1 MTRRSRLLAFLLT
14 AAALSAGG
22 CSSDKPANNDMPAP
36 MPFVPPGGSDFLD
49 AGGAQQQV
57 NPAAAKGNLLVDPGG
72 KDGTLVSSAIIV
84 LTPTK
89 KDGKGAGT
97 VKLAALPDG
106 IRLKADLTGLQFL
119 SNYSLYAHVTGDCS
133 ADDASSA
140 GPTFN
145 FDGSSLDPPSDKYGG
160 MAELS
165 ADVSGN
171 AKGDTKV
178 PGAYIQG
185 PFSLVGRSVVLHA
198 SNGDKNNPSYSTGE
212 RLACGVVAISAEFA
226 AQ

>member
-1 MTRRSRLLAFLLT
+1 MTRRSRLCAFLVA
-14 AAALSAGG
+14 AAALTAVG
-22 CSSDKPANNDMPAP
+22 CSSDKPTNTDMPTP

-49 AGGAQQQV
+49 AGGGGGTV

-72 KDGTLVSSAIIV
+72 KDGTLVTTAIIV
-84 LTPTK
+84 LQPTK

-97 VKLAALPDG
+97 VKLTAVPDG
-106 IRLKADLTGLQFL
+106 LRIKADLSGLQFL

-145 FDGSSLDPPSDKYGG
+145 FDGSSLDPPDAKYGG

-178 PGAYIQG
+178 PGAYLQG

-198 SNGDKNNPSYSTGE
+198 SNGDKNNSLYSTGQ
-212 RLACGVVAISAEFA
+212 RLACGVIAIAAEFA
-226 AQ
+226 SQ